1 MLNENTKGKTC
12 FVEKSLNTYDE
23 CLHDVYKWTAYTSD
37 HSYHNGLIFDIFKKG
52 HTKYPIEFQMKLL
65 FDMYVYEM
73 GLNLRNFNV
82 VLRKIYKAEPK
93 EYKSNRTEEIKKE
106 LEAVNIIE
114 KDQKGKEYITVYRG
128 INHKSTPSD
137 IAVSW
142 TYNIDI
148 AKWFANRFA
157 CLHRDDKCC
166 RVIQGKIYLKDI
178 LSIDHSREEDEIIV
192 FPNKVFDIS
201 EIDGFVANYNYNG

>member
-37 HSYHNGLIFDIFKKG
+37 HSYHNGLIFDIFKKNY
-52 HTKYPIEFQMKLL
+52 TKYPIDFQMKLL

-73 GLNLRNFNV
+73 GLNLRKFNA
-82 VLRKIYKAEPK
+82 VLRKIYKTEPK
-93 EYKSNRTEEIKKE
+93 EFKNNRTKDIQKE
-106 LEAVNIIE
+106 LEELNIIE
-114 KDQKGKEYITVYRG
+114 RDLKNKEYITVYRG
-128 INHKSTPSD
+128 INHESTPSD
-137 IAVSW
+137 IAISW

-178 LSIDHSREEDEIIV
+178 LSIDHSREEDEIIA
-192 FPNKVFDIS
+192 FPHKVFDIS

>member
-93 EYKSNRTEEIKKE
+93 EFKSNRTEEIKKE